1 MDMRIKIENSEFG
14 KDELPKRINSENSNP
29 DLKILAF
36 NIGHLNQTLQFL
48 ICCAGV
54 FVFYLVYGYLQELIF
69 TLEGFK
75 PFGWYLTL
83 VQFAYYSVFG
93 YVEMTLRRISGRK
106 IPLKTYLVLA
116 LLTLGTMGFS
126 NSSLGY
132 LNYPTQVIFKCC
144 KLIPVL
150 IGGILIQ
157 KKSYGLLDFLA
168 AGSMCVGLTLFT
180 LADSQMSPNFNTLGL
195 NGLRHHYRNR
205 LDQWPMPQIWA
216 PKLYLL
222 APQSQKKEQ
231 RFVASSANALGS
243 TCSGVVSLDISI
255 PVTGVM
261 MISCALLCDAVI
273 GNLQEKSMKTYKAT
287 NTEVVLYSYSIGFVY
302 LFVIMLVSGDLVK
315 GILFCSKHPKETYGY
330 GLLFSLSGYLGIQIV
345 LTLVRTCGALAA
357 ATVTTC
363 RKAVTIVISFI
374 FFSKPFTF
382 QYVWSGLIVVLGI
395 YLNIYSKNQGKTSLK
410 NCCAKLNQV
419 PKWALSRVQHKS
431 YPTDKRLLAD
441 V

>member
-1 MDMRIKIENSEFG
+1 MIIGSGYGPNSPGFDFRRVQIIWDAVGLE
-14 KDELPKRINSENSNP
+14 R
-29 DLKILAF
+29 
-36 NIGHLNQTLQFL
+36 
-48 ICCAGV
+48 
-54 FVFYLVYGYLQELIF
+54 ELIF

-180 LADSQMSPNFNTLGL
+180 LADSQMSPNFNTLG
-195 NGLRHHYRNR
+195 
-205 LDQWPMPQIWA
+205 
-216 PKLYLL
+216 
-222 APQSQKKEQ
+222 
-231 RFVASSANALGS
+231 
-243 TCSGVVSLDISI
+243 
-255 PVTGVM
+255 VM

-287 NTEVVLYSYSIGFVY
+287 NTELVLYSYSIGFVY

-382 QYVWSGLIVVLGI
+382 Q
-395 YLNIYSKNQGKTSLK
+395 
-410 NCCAKLNQV
+410 
-419 PKWALSRVQHKS
+419 
-431 YPTDKRLLAD
+431 
-441 V
+441 

>member
-1 MDMRIKIENSEFG
+1 MDMRIKIENSEFR
-14 KDELPKRINSENSNP
+14 KDELPKRMNSENLNP
-29 DLKILAF
+29 DLNILAF
-36 NIGHLNQTLQFL
+36 NIGHLNHTLQFL
-48 ICCAGV
+48 ICCTGV
-54 FVFYLVYGYLQELIF
+54 FVFYLVYGYLQVGACDHLFKYSARSMVGLIPC
-69 TLEGFK
+69 LK
-75 PFGWYLTL
+75 RCP
-83 VQFAYYSVFG
+83 ACPS
-93 YVEMTLRRISGRK
+93 R

-180 LADSQMSPNFNTLGL
+180 LADSQMSPNFNTLG
-195 NGLRHHYRNR
+195 
-205 LDQWPMPQIWA
+205 
-216 PKLYLL
+216 
-222 APQSQKKEQ
+222 
-231 RFVASSANALGS
+231 
-243 TCSGVVSLDISI
+243 
-255 PVTGVM
+255 VM

-302 LFVIMLVSGDLVK
+302 LFIIMLVSGDLVK

-382 QYVWSGLIVVLGI
+382 HGVPWDPGNLVEVGLNPSGNQVRCRRETEDWSGPKPTSLEQGLAIWLPAGYVWSGLIVVLGI
-395 YLNIYSKNQGKTSLK
+395 YLNIYSKNQGKASLK
-410 NCCAKLNQV
+410 DCCAKLNQIS
-419 PKWALSRVQHKS
+419 KWALSRVQHKS